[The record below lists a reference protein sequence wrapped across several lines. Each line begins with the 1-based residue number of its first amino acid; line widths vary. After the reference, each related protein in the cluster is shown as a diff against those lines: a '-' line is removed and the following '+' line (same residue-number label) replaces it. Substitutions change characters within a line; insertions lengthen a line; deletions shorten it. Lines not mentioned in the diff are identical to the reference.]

1 MGRDEILSDFLNSF
15 SVEFND
21 TDLLNQALCHR
32 SFINETKNDEKDL
45 CNDNNE
51 RLEFLGDSVLGFVI
65 TEYLYKNYP
74 YLDEGKMAKIRSF
87 VVSEESL
94 SKIAKEFKFYEFIL
108 VGKGEEITGGRYK
121 KTILADALEAIIGAY
136 FLDSG
141 LQKVKEFVLKF
152 MPKEIESVIKEKH
165 GKDYKTL
172 LQEYCQRK
180 YKACPLYVLKKE
192 EGPEH
197 NKMFIVKVELNGDI
211 MGEGFG
217 GSKKDAEKMAAKT
230 AYMKYTLAKKNAK
243 AKGRKRY

>member
-1 MGRDEILSDFLNSF
+1 MDRDAILLNFLNSLN
-15 SVEFND
+15 VKFNNI
-21 TDLLNQALCHR
+21 DLLKQSLCHR
-32 SFINETKNDEKDL
+32 SFINETKQEYPG
-45 CNDNNE
+45 NNE
-51 RLEFLGDSVLGFVI
+51 RLEFLGDSVLGFII
-65 TEYLYKNYP
+65 TEHLYMNYSR
-74 YLDEGKMAKIRSF
+74 LSEGKMAKIRSV
-87 VVSEESL
+87 VVSEDSL
-94 SKIAKEFKFYEFIL
+94 SKIAKEFKFYDFVL
-108 VGKGEEITGGRYK
+108 VGRGEEHTGGRYK
-121 KTILADALEAIIGAY
+121 KTILADTLEAFIGGY

-141 LQKVKEFVLKF
+141 LEKVKEFVLRF
-152 MPKEIESVIKEKH
+152 MPQEIEAVIKEKH